1 MNELN
6 SDLEKNRTQRGL
18 SSALCRAVKTLAS
31 ASGFIGLFFVD
42 LCVLRGLCLSNLPH
56 RVGLTVNQPNLETAL
71 SIPEFKPGALLNPI
85 AGKNRFFPLI
95 VFLLMSSALFAQT
108 AVPTAEKSAPTSSY
122 ILAGRLFDAT
132 GDNVRENM
140 VIAVEGERIKSIG
153 SAADIKIPP
162 GAKVIDLSHA
172 TVLPGL
178 IDCHTH
184 LGSRADR
191 YNELYNFKDTP
202 FSHAFAAVLNARKT
216 LEAGF
221 TSVRDVGSD
230 PFLAVDLRNSISEGL
245 LVGPRIVASGP
256 GISITGGHGDLNNF
270 SPQTRVMMFPEE
282 RDFAIADSVDQLR
295 HVIRAQEKYGVDV
308 IKILAT
314 GGVLSRG
321 DSPGSPQFT
330 FEELKAAAETAHMGG
345 RKIAAHAHGTEGIK
359 NAIRAGIDSIEHAS
373 LIDDEG
379 IRLAREHGTYLVM
392 DIYNDDYLL
401 NEAPKYGLPTEN
413 LDKEKALGKL
423 QRENFRKAFQAG
435 VKMAFGTDA
444 GVYPH
449 GDNARQFFYMVKYG
463 MTPAQAIRAATS
475 SSADLIGRLPD
486 VGTLETG
493 KFADII
499 AVNADPFADVRALE
513 HVDFVM
519 KGGVVYKDTR
529 VVHPA
534 Q

>member
-1 MNELN
+1 LKHVI
-6 SDLEKNRTQRGL
+6 SRKKLFL
-18 SSALCRAVKTLAS
+18 ALLCLMLAS
-31 ASGFIGLFFVD
+31 IAFGQAVAPPAGEKTASKV
-42 LCVLRGLCLSNLPH
+42 
-56 RVGLTVNQPNLETAL
+56 
-71 SIPEFKPGALLNPI
+71 
-85 AGKNRFFPLI
+85 
-95 VFLLMSSALFAQT
+95 
-108 AVPTAEKSAPTSSY
+108 SY

-132 GDNVRENM
+132 GDNLRENV
-140 VIAVEGERIKSIG
+140 VIVVEDERIKSVA
-153 SAADIKIPP
+153 SAADLKIPP
-162 GAKVIDLSHA
+162 GAKVIDLSQA

-191 YNELYNFKDTP
+191 YNEIYNFKDTP
-202 FSHAFAAVLNARKT
+202 FSHAFAAVGNARKT

-230 PFLAVDLRNSISEGL
+230 PFLAVDLRNSINEGL
-245 LVGPRIVASGP
+245 LVGPRVVASGP
-256 GISITGGHGDLNNF
+256 AISITGGHGDLNNF

-282 RDFAIADSVDQLR
+282 RDFALADNVDQIR

-314 GGVLSRG
+314 GGVLSKG

-359 NAIRAGIDSIEHAS
+359 NAILAGIDSIEHGS

-379 IRLAREHGTYLVM
+379 IRLAKEHGTYLVM
-392 DIYNDDYLL
+392 DIYNDDYIL
-401 NEAPKYGLPTEN
+401 NEAPKWGLPTEN
-413 LDKEKALGKL
+413 LDKERMVGRL
-423 QRENFRKAFQAG
+423 QRENFRKAVQAG

-449 GDNARQFFYMVKYG
+449 GDNARQFFYMVKFG

-475 SSADLIGRLPD
+475 SAADLIGRAQS
-486 VGTLETG
+486 VGTIEAG
-493 KFADII
+493 KYADII
-499 AVNADPFADVRALE
+499 AVNADPLADVRALE

-519 KGGVVYKDTR
+519 KGGVIYKDTR
-529 VVHPA
+529 ITGTHPA
-534 Q
+534 AD

>member
-1 MNELN
+1 MN
-6 SDLEKNRTQRGL
+6 
-18 SSALCRAVKTLAS
+18 
-31 ASGFIGLFFVD
+31 
-42 LCVLRGLCLSNLPH
+42 H
-56 RVGLTVNQPNLETAL
+56 R
-71 SIPEFKPGALLNPI
+71 SR
-85 AGKNRFFPLI
+85 NRFLTTLVWLTF
-95 VFLLMSSALFAQT
+95 SSIAFGQANP
-108 AVPTAEKSAPTSSY
+108 AADKAAPKVSY
-122 ILAGRLFDAT
+122 ILAGRLFDGT
-132 GDNVRENM
+132 SDNVREN
-140 VIAVEGERIKSIG
+140 VVVVVEDDRIKSVA
-153 SAADIKIPP
+153 SAADIKIPA
-162 GAKVIDLSHA
+162 GAKVIDLSQA

-191 YNELYNFKDTP
+191 YDEIYNFKDTP
-202 FSHAFAAVLNARKT
+202 FSHAFYAVLNARKT

-230 PFLAVDLRNSISEGL
+230 PFLAVDLRNSINEGY
-245 LVGPRIVASGP
+245 LVGPRVVASGP

-282 RDFAIADSVDQLR
+282 RDFQIADSVDQVR
-295 HVIRAQEKYGVDV
+295 QVVRAQEKYGVDV

-321 DSPGSPQFT
+321 DNPGAAQFT
-330 FEELKAAAETAHMGG
+330 FEELKAAADTAHMGG

-379 IRLAREHGTYLVM
+379 IRLAKEHGTYLVM
-392 DIYNDDYLL
+392 DIYNDDYIL
-401 NEAPKYGLPTEN
+401 NEAPKWGLPTEN
-413 LDKEKALGKL
+413 LDKERMVGRL

-449 GDNARQFFYMVKYG
+449 GDNAKQFFYMVKYG

-475 SSADLIGRLPD
+475 SAADLIGRAKD
-486 VGTLETG
+486 VGTVEAG
-493 KFADII
+493 KYADII
-499 AVNADPFADVRALE
+499 AVNADPLADVRAME
-513 HVDFVM
+513 RIDFVM

-529 VVHPA
+529 VQHPA
-534 Q
+534 GN